1 MNITKLKSLPVIS
14 AALLLSSMTTA
25 QANESGVYIGAGMG
39 SYSIDVNN
47 LDQNDDVIKA
57 LIGMQFN
64 DMFGV
69 EASLTDFDRVNNGG
83 DRFEGDGHG
92 LAAVLSFPVGEASAL
107 FVKGGQFWWDTD
119 ASFSN
124 TSQSSNGNDP
134 FWGAGFKFGF
144 TEALALRLEA
154 ERYDVINTHIKTF
167 TLGVDYRF

>member
-14 AALLLSSMTTA
+14 AALLLSSMTTVHA
-25 QANESGVYIGAGMG
+25 YESGAYIGAGMG

-47 LDQNDDVIKA
+47 LDKNDDVIKA

-64 DMFGV
+64 EMFGV

-107 FVKGGQFWWDTD
+107 FVKGGQFWWDAD
-119 ASFSN
+119 ASISN

-154 ERYDVINTHIKTF
+154 ERYDVMNAHVKTF
-167 TLGVDYRF
+167 TLGLDYRF